1 VSIRPSSLPMLAQ
14 CPRFE
19 SGGDREFADDGTRR
33 HEALAENL
41 KAHCRSME
49 LDEPVAAPLM
59 AELDEESAEAVQWA
73 ADYIRLHAPMSD
85 YPLRIEERVHP
96 LRSDF
101 TPYFENGGT
110 ADAICGSHLF
120 DFKWR
125 ERNYDE
131 QLAAYALALCEQ
143 GHETVT
149 VHILF
154 GATRRAQS
162 YKLDEE
168 SARALVDGV
177 IEKATAPDAQ
187 PSPCDYCGWCA
198 HRLTC
203 KPYLRTVKRVAEGYA
218 DEPLLSQVKTW
229 HPSDITT
236 PEEMALVLTIK
247 RKLLDGWGKS
257 VEFHAK
263 EMAKEMVEKQ
273 GLQLPGY
280 ELKSSEGKQHVSD
293 VAAAHEALGLP
304 VSDFLKCCAL
314 RLNSSKKYPDR
325 VGVTD
330 AWAAANGVKKTPA
343 KKRVT
348 EKLGALIT
356 RGKPS
361 MKLKAVDGS
370 DSADESED

>member
-1 VSIRPSSLPMLAQ
+1 MLAQ

-19 SGGDREFADDGTRR
+19 SGGDREFADEGTQR
-33 HEALAENL
+33 HEALAAMLRSERTGNCFAAESDAT
-41 KAHCRSME
+41 KALAA
-49 LDEPVAAPLM
+49 LD
-59 AELDEESAEAVQWA
+59 DEGTEGVHWA
-73 ADYIRLHAPMSD
+73 FEYIQLHAPLSD

-110 ADAICGSHLF
+110 ADAICGPHLF

-131 QLAAYALALCEQ
+131 QLAAYALALFEQ
-143 GHETVT
+143 GHEIVT

-154 GATRRAQS
+154 GASRRAQS

-177 IEKATAPDAQ
+177 IEKASAPDAQ

-247 RKLLDGWGKS
+247 RKLLDGWGES

-263 EMAKEMVEKQ
+263 EMVEKR

-280 ELKSSEGKQHVSD
+280 ELKPRAGKSHITNVTR
-293 VAAAHEALGLP
+293 AHEILALP
-304 VSDFLKCCAL
+304 NAEFLKCCDL
-314 RLNSSKKYPDR
+314 RLNTSKTYKDR
-325 VGVTD
+325 IGIVDVFAQVND
-330 AWAAANGVKKTPA
+330 IKKTPA
-343 KKRVT
+343 ARKVKELLAEVIT
-348 EKLGALIT
+348 TGKQTMSLVAVGEAPQEK
-356 RGKPS
+356 
-361 MKLKAVDGS
+361 
-370 DSADESED
+370 E